1 MNYDNLPELDFFQ
14 LTVNELLE
22 EMINDYESAHKE
34 QKGESIT
41 LEVGDP
47 IRIWIQ
53 AQANRMFQLAEL
65 GNYMAKQN
73 FIRYATGDSLKNK
86 VAFLGVE
93 QLAAKKAK
101 TIIRFYLD
109 EPLQQTIQ
117 IPSGTIV
124 STADNLNFLTI
135 QASSIPIGELE
146 ALIEAEAEEAGKKG
160 NEYLP
165 GQIKALVSSVPYV
178 KVENTVKS
186 YGGADEESEENLK
199 ERFSLVPES
208 FSTAGP
214 AEAYEYFAKSFSTLV
229 QDAKAD
235 QSNPG
240 EVLLTI
246 LLEDGEIPSQVFLDD
261 VFEFLNDRKRRPLTD
276 HLIVQG
282 PTVVNYSIDVT
293 YYLSED
299 SDVEATTSKIE
310 NAVAEYVLWQK
321 SKIGRSRNPSELI
334 RRILGAGAIRVEVL
348 SPTYSTTGT
357 TAIQVADVISIQ
369 YGGVESA

>member
-101 TIIRFYLD
+101 TNIRFYLD
-109 EPLQQTIQ
+109 EPLQQVIQ
-117 IPSGTIV
+117 IPAGTIV
-124 STADNLNFLTI
+124 STADNTNFLTSN
-135 QASSIPIGELE
+135 AMTLSIGQMETF
-146 ALIEAEAEEAGKKG
+146 IEAEAEESGTEG
-160 NEYLP
+160 NGYLP
-165 GQIKALVSSVPYV
+165 GQINALVSSVPYV
-178 KVENTVKS
+178 KVVNTVTS
-186 YGGADEESEENLK
+186 YGGADEETDEDLK

-214 AEAYEYFAKSFSTLV
+214 GEAYEYFAKSFSTLI

-246 LLEDGEIPSQVFLDD
+246 LLEDGEVPSQVFLDD

-282 PTVVNYSIDVT
+282 PSVVNYSIDVT

-310 NAVAEYVLWQK
+310 NAVADFVLWQK

-357 TAIQVADVISIQ
+357 TAIQVADVISVQ

>member
-1 MNYDNLPELDFFQ
+1 MNYDNLPELDFFK

-22 EMINDYESAHKE
+22 EMINDYESAYKE

-86 VAFLGVE
+86 VALLGLE

-109 EPLQQTIQ
+109 DPLQQVIQ
-117 IPSGTIV
+117 IPAGTIV
-124 STADNLNFLTI
+124 STADNTNFLTTN
-135 QASSIPIGELE
+135 AMTLSIGQMETF
-146 ALIEAEAEEAGKKG
+146 IESEAEESGTKG
-160 NEYLP
+160 NGYLP
-165 GQIKALVSSVPYV
+165 GQINALVSSVPYV
-178 KVENTVKS
+178 KVVNTVTS
-186 YGGADEESEENLK
+186 YGGADEETDEDLK
-199 ERFSLVPES
+199 ERFSLAPES

-229 QDAKAD
+229 QDVKAD
-235 QSNPG
+235 HNNPG

-246 LLEDGEIPSQVFLDD
+246 LLKDGEIPSQVFLDD
-261 VFEFLNDRKRRPLTD
+261 IFEFLNDRKRRPLTD

-282 PTVVNYSIDVT
+282 PSVVNYSIDVT
-293 YYLSED
+293 YYISLE
-299 SDVEATTSKIE
+299 SDVEATKLKVET
-310 NAVAEYVLWQK
+310 AVADYALWQK
-321 SKIGRSRNPSELI
+321 AKIGRSLNPSELI
-334 RRILGAGAIRVEVL
+334 RRMLEAGAIRVELL
-348 SPTYSTTGT
+348 SPTYSTTGM